1 MLGMSFFSNLSQ
13 DDQIF
18 FGDILNNE
26 VFVEVD
32 TFHNPVG
39 LAS

>member
-1 MLGMSFFSNLSQ
+1 MLEMSFFSNLSQ
-13 DDQIF
+13 DDQTF

-32 TFHNPVG
+32 RLHNPVG
-39 LAS
+39 LA